1 MELSV
6 SGKGNAGKQGGPAGN
21 LRVYVEEDK
30 HEHFQR
36 DGNNIMYELFI
47 NIADAA
53 LGTQAEVP
61 ALEGK
66 VRIKIPPGT
75 QGGKIFRLQGKGL
88 PAVQSYEVGDQLIHV
103 NIWTPKQLND
113 EERILLEKLRN
124 MPNFN
129 PTAAGA
135 KAERGFFDKMKD
147 IFG

>member
-1 MELSV
+1 
-6 SGKGNAGKQGGPAGN
+6 
-21 LRVYVEEDK
+21 
-30 HEHFQR
+30 
-36 DGNNIMYELFI
+36 MYELFI